1 MITYKEAINRIL
13 TTIGENPIDS
23 EPSDNIKNPTVS
35 IILRALQDAN
45 KRLQESGYW
54 FNTREVTI
62 LPNFKGHLIVPHD
75 TLNWL
80 SYKGGTYLLR
90 DKLACS
96 KTGSVYFD
104 ENYKEEGKA
113 TVLVPFEDLPHSF
126 AECVV
131 LEAELESYLNTYG
144 VDEHYQVLQQNML
157 SRLDN
162 FTRDTVRQGKFTTKR
177 KRAWRSINGARFR

>member
-35 IILRALQDAN
+35 IILRALQDSN

-54 FNTREVTI
+54 FNSREVT
-62 LPNFKGHLIVPHD
+62 LTPNFKGHLIVPYD
-75 TLNWL
+75 TLNWV
-80 SYKGGTYLLR
+80 SEYGGTYLLR

-104 ENYKEEGKA
+104 ENHKEKGKA
-113 TVLVPFEDLPHSF
+113 IVLVPFEDLPHSF

-131 LEAELESYLNTYG
+131 LDAELESYLNTYG

-162 FTRDTVRQGKFTTKR
+162 FTRDTVRQGKFNTKR